1 MNCPNCQ
8 SQKVVKNGRTKR
20 QDGSV
25 VQKYLCKACT
35 KQFNAQTG
43 TPMSR
48 LRTPTAIV
56 SAALSARTEG
66 LGIRATGR
74 VLGKSHSTVIRWE
87 QRLARQ
93 SVVLQKLV
101 VVW

>member
-35 KQFNAQTG
+35 KQFNPQTG
-43 TPMSR
+43 TPISR
-48 LRTPTAIV
+48 LRTPIAIF
-56 SAALSARTEG
+56 SAGRKRRTEG

-74 VLGKSHSTVIRWE
+74 VL
-87 QRLARQ
+87 
-93 SVVLQKLV
+93 
-101 VVW
+101 